1 MDLTRRL
8 DAHRVLSLTV
18 SFLALVGWGA
28 FAYSAGSSASAERDL
43 RAELAQSK
51 AAQDQLQAERDQQQ
65 AAVGELTQVQAKLVS
80 ARDELDT
87 LAQKRERASAQVAA
101 VQQELTGLAKRLE
114 DRRTKASEARRVRV
128 TEPSSKSI
136 PGQTQTKSK
145 T

>member
-1 MDLTRRL
+1 MRVGMVRMDLTRRL
-8 DAHRVLSLTV
+8 DAHRALSLTV

-28 FAYSAGSSASAERDL
+28 FADSWDRRRAPSVISAPNWPNP
-43 RAELAQSK
+43 K

-80 ARDELDT
+80 ARDGLDT

-101 VQQELTGLAKRLE
+101 VQQEMTLLTKRLE
-114 DRRTKASEARRVRV
+114 TKRAKISETGRARVAERTSKA
-128 TEPSSKSI
+128 
-136 PGQTQTKSK
+136 KSK

>member
-1 MDLTRRL
+1 MRVGMVRMDLTRRL

-28 FAYSAGSSASAERDL
+28 FAYSVGSSASAERDL

-51 AAQDQLQAERDQQQ
+51 AAQDQLQAERDQQ

-101 VQQELTGLAKRLE
+101 VQQEMTLLTKRLE
-114 DRRTKASEARRVRV
+114 TKRAKISETGRARVAGRTSKA
-128 TEPSSKSI
+128 
-136 PGQTQTKSK
+136 KSK

>member
-1 MDLTRRL
+1 MRVGMVRMDLTRRL

-28 FAYSAGSSASAERDL
+28 FAYSVGSSASAERDL

-101 VQQELTGLAKRLE
+101 VQQEMTLLTKRLE
-114 DRRTKASEARRVRV
+114 TKRAKIFETGRARVAERTSKA
-128 TEPSSKSI
+128 
-136 PGQTQTKSK
+136 KSK